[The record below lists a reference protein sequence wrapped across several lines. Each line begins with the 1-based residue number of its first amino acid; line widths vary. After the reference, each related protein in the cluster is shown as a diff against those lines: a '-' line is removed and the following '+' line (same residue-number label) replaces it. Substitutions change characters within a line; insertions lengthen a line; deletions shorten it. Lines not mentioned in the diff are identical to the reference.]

1 MVNKFFIAIILIMS
15 FCASTFLLKATAQ
28 YYNQN
33 CSADKENV
41 LIILDSSESMSD
53 KINGETKIAVAKRA
67 VNKVLNELPQN
78 VSVGL
83 RVYGHKTGF
92 LGLDACSASELKV
105 PIGVNNK
112 YRISNE
118 LLKIHPVGMTPIYY
132 SLHQAVNRDFGN
144 LCGKKRI
151 ILISD
156 GMETCSNSPCDYA
169 IDLVRNKISIK
180 IDVIG
185 FNLTDPIT
193 ESQLKCVA
201 LSTKGRFYRAN
212 DADELSKGLSSSIN
226 SSKEV
231 WGKLI
236 NQP

>member
-1 MVNKFFIAIILIMS
+1 MTKNFFITTVLILLLSAGTFII
-15 FCASTFLLKATAQ
+15 KAKAQ

-33 CSADKENV
+33 CPADKENV

-67 VNKVLNELPQN
+67 VNTVLNDLPKN

-92 LGLDACSASELKV
+92 LGFDACSASELKV
-105 PIGVNNK
+105 PIGENTK
-112 YRISNE
+112 YQISNE
-118 LLKIHPVGMTPIYY
+118 MLKIRPVGMTPIYY
-132 SLHQAVNRDFGN
+132 SLQQAVNYDFRN

-236 NQP
+236 KQP